1 MSRFRSLTPGRLHVL
16 EAVRLHVLEARSGK
30 HVIGAECGNSR
41 RKQADQRS
49 PTCSRPPPRNG
60 GSCVGAKPASM
71 TQSITA

>member
-16 EAVRLHVLEARSGK
+16 EAVARSGK

>member
-1 MSRFRSLTPGRLHVL
+1 MSRFRSLTP
-16 EAVRLHVLEARSGK
+16 VRLQVLEARSGK
-30 HVIGAECGNSR
+30 HVIGAECDNSR